1 MQNHARK
8 SLRTRVIRHWQLYVF
23 LLLPVVYFVIFR
35 YIPLSGLQIAFRKYT
50 PRGGIW
56 GSEWVG
62 IKNFL
67 KFFRS
72 HQFER
77 VISNTLRISFYSLIA
92 GFPLPILFALALNSM
107 MNERYKKVIQ
117 LVTYAP
123 YFISTTV
130 LVGMLMAI
138 MNPRTGLYATIYSS
152 LFNQFP
158 SDMFANVNAFP
169 HLYVWSGVWQGL
181 GWASIIYIAAL
192 SSVPMEL
199 HDAAQIDGASRFQ
212 RVLYVDLPTILPTAS
227 ILLILS
233 FGSIMDV
240 GFEKVFLM
248 QNKINL
254 RLSETISTY
263 VYKVGLTSGSDYSLS
278 TAIGLFNSVVNLVLL
293 LSVNTITKKL
303 SDTSLF

>member
-1 MQNHARK
+1 MQKNAIR
-8 SLRTRVIRHWQLYVF
+8 RTRIRVARHWQLYLF
-23 LLLPVVYFVIFR
+23 LLLPVVYFIIFR

-56 GSEWVG
+56 GSQWVG
-62 IKNFL
+62 MKNFM
-67 KFFRS
+67 KFFNS

-77 VISNTLRISFYSLIA
+77 VITNTLRISFYSLIA
-92 GFPLPILFALALNSM
+92 GFPLPIIFALALNSM
-107 MNERYKKVIQ
+107 LNERYKKTIQ

-130 LVGMLMAI
+130 MVGMLIAI
-138 MNPRTGLYATIYSS
+138 LNPRTGLYATVYSG
-152 LFNQFP
+152 LFHSYP
-158 SDMFANVNAFP
+158 SDLFANVNAFP

-181 GWASIIYIAAL
+181 GWDSIIYIAAL
-192 SSVPMEL
+192 SSVSPEL

-278 TAIGLFNSVVNLVLL
+278 TAIGLFNSAVNLVLL

>member
-1 MQNHARK
+1 MQKNAMR
-8 SLRTRVIRHWQLYVF
+8 RTGIRVARHWQLYLF
-23 LLLPVVYFVIFR
+23 LLLPVVYFIIFR

-56 GSEWVG
+56 GSQWVG
-62 IKNFL
+62 MKNFM
-67 KFFRS
+67 KFFNS

-77 VISNTLRISFYSLIA
+77 VITNTLRISFYSLIA
-92 GFPLPILFALALNSM
+92 GFPLPIIFALALNSM
-107 MNERYKKVIQ
+107 LNERYKKTIQ

-130 LVGMLMAI
+130 MVGMLIAI
-138 MNPRTGLYATIYSS
+138 LNPRTGLYATVYSA
-152 LFNQFP
+152 LFHSYP
-158 SDMFANVNAFP
+158 SDLFANVNAFP

-181 GWASIIYIAAL
+181 GWDSIIYIAAL
-192 SSVPMEL
+192 SSVPPEL

-278 TAIGLFNSVVNLVLL
+278 TAIGLFNSAVNLVLL